1 MELVNDDERATALQG
16 IALLE
21 TAARISTI
29 SLFGWLFSFLSERG
43 QGGSV
48 FMFNAAVAFAS
59 AAFLL
64 LVRFPTARAAVGAH
78 AA

>member
-1 MELVNDDERATALQG
+1 MELVNDSEKASALQG

-29 SLFGWLFSFLSERG
+29 SLFGWLFSYLSERG
-43 QGGSV
+43 EGGSV
-48 FMFNAAVAFAS
+48 FVYNAGVAFLS
-59 AAFLL
+59 AGVLL
-64 LVRFPTARAAVGAH
+64 LVRFPRARAAVGER